1 MFFVSVAKDPVQEWG
16 EEHEDGAVFGITLHR
31 EPVQQAADPTEAFV
45 QYRTCKVR
53 RLKAATLDKLVSQ
66 LLDPCCQERDYGRIL
81 LSTYRTFTSS
91 NKLTEMLLQRC
102 VHIHEFVMAICIC
115 LSLVCECCVF
125 PCIMKIRHH
134 WPLPWTRFPLVTS
147 EGDLSSFLYEAEDT
161 LCVFIIQRLMIY
173 FTYLC

>member
-16 EEHEDGAVFGITLHR
+16 EEHEDGAVFGITLRR

-102 VHIHEFVMAICIC
+102 VHIHEFVMAFCIC

-134 WPLPWTRFPLVTS
+134 
-147 EGDLSSFLYEAEDT
+147 
-161 LCVFIIQRLMIY
+161 
-173 FTYLC
+173 